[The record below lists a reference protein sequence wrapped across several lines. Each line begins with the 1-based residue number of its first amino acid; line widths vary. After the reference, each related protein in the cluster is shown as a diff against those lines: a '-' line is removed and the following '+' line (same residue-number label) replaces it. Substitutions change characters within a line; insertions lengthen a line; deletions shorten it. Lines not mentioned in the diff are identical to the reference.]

1 MDGLKVWVK
10 VYFSEHLQI
19 SNHCL
24 QIAACNLQ
32 NRPKIRV
39 LGLHW
44 FRHGFGRVA
53 GHVEVLIL
61 VKQQKKN

>member
-1 MDGLKVWVK
+1 MT
-10 VYFSEHLQI
+10 Y
-19 SNHCL
+19 
-24 QIAACNLQ
+24 
-32 NRPKIRV
+32 

>member
-1 MDGLKVWVK
+1 MAELKACAEVH
-10 VYFSEHLQI
+10 FSGYLQI

-24 QIAACNLQ
+24 RFAARNLQ
-32 NRPKIRV
+32 KRSKIQD

-53 GHVEVLIL
+53 GHVEALIL